1 MGRIKFLDGFRGI
14 AVLLVIFFHMEI
26 LGFGFAGVELFF
38 VISGFIISFL
48 LIKEFDDTNKINIK
62 NFFIRRI
69 SRILPPLIIC
79 TIVTLILLV
88 NFPLTTIQD
97 KVFSQAFFSSL
108 GVVNFY
114 ELFHSAGYWEQGVK
128 SPLLHL
134 WSICIEMQFYL
145 IWPFVMYLLLKKK
158 EDKTIDKK
166 RMLFFLLVL
175 FSVLVG
181 ITYFYSINHSFD
193 YLYYN
198 PLTRISSFVVGS
210 VISVLAFKREKA
222 SKKLN
227 QFLILIV
234 LISLGYLTY
243 LFELNN
249 INLFRGYIA
258 LYCVIFGIG
267 IYLLSITHF
276 KFSDYLLANKFILF
290 IGKISYSLYLIHMPV
305 IVFVSAKNLYDWF
318 GITLDSPIKLA
329 IIQLTISVIL
339 ATVLYFI
346 VESKIKIRNAYIA
359 TFLVL
364 GFPALTFGVQKNPE
378 VIHKFTPNPAEYRIE
393 PWWISSDPFITGYGE
408 EALLFIG
415 DSWSNRIAFGLNL
428 AQGAKSDYPANEDYP
443 AKSDYPYQILAYGV
457 DNGSIMNPDY
467 TVNGDNPDQPF
478 YPIRSF
484 EEYLTYWQTAIDT
497 YHPTKVIISYGR
509 ADQATEVIDGKEMR
523 VGDAEFDERFVE
535 QYQKVID
542 FFYENN
548 IKIYLTNVINNAHM
562 KSNISEN
569 QFSDAMNNNIT
580 EVVKNNKNKVTLLDL
595 NNYLGDEKSL
605 SPYVID
611 GIYIY
616 DDTNHTTYEGSH
628 YMGKWLLEEINDK

>member
-14 AVLLVIFFHMEI
+14 AVLLIMFFHMQI
-26 LGFGFAGVELFF
+26 LEAGLAGPELFF
-38 VISGFIISFL
+38 VISGFIVSFL

-62 NFFIRRI
+62 SFFIRRI

-97 KVFSQAFFSSL
+97 KVFSQAFFASL

-134 WSICIEMQFYL
+134 WSISIEMQFYL
-145 IWPFVMYLLLKKK
+145 IWPFVMYLVLKKK

-198 PLTRISSFVVGS
+198 PLTRISSFIVGS
-210 VISVLAFKREKA
+210 VISVLVFKREKA

-243 LFELNN
+243 FFELNN
-249 INLFRGYIA
+249 INLYRGYIA

-305 IVFVSAKNLYDWF
+305 IVFISANNLFDWF

-329 IIQLTISVIL
+329 IIQLTISIIL

-359 TFLVL
+359 IFVVL
-364 GFPALTFGVQKNPE
+364 GFPALTFGIQKNPD
-378 VIHKFTPNPAEYRIE
+378 VIYKFTSSEKQIEENWINP
-393 PWWISSDPFITGYGE
+393 DPYITEYGE
-408 EALLFIG
+408 EAVLFIG
-415 DSWSNRIAFGLNL
+415 DSWSNRNAFGLHL
-428 AQGAKSDYPANEDYP
+428 AQEANEDYSY
-443 AKSDYPYQILAYGV
+443 KILAYGV
-457 DNGSIMNPDY
+457 GGGSIMNPDY
-467 TVNGDNPDQPF
+467 TINWENPDDPVYQ
-478 YPIRSF
+478 IRSY

-497 YHPTKVIISYGR
+497 YHPTKVVISYGQ
-509 ADQATEVIDGKEMR
+509 ADQAREVIDGKEMR
-523 VGDAEFDERFVE
+523 VGDAEFDRRFVE
-535 QYQKVID
+535 QYQKAID

-548 IKIYLTNVINNAHM
+548 IKIYLTNVVNNAHT

-569 QFSDAMNNNIT
+569 QLSDAMNNNIT

-611 GIYIY
+611 GISIY
-616 DDTNHTTYEGSH
+616 DETNHTSYEGSH
-628 YMGKWLLEEINDK
+628 YVGKWLLEEINDK

>member
-14 AVLLVIFFHMEI
+14 AVLLIIFFHMEI
-26 LGFGFAGVELFF
+26 LELGLAGPELFF
-38 VISGFIISFL
+38 VLSGFIISLL
-48 LIKEFDDTNKINIK
+48 LIKEFDDTNKINFK
-62 NFFIRRI
+62 SFFIRRI

-79 TIVTLILLV
+79 TIVTLILFV

-134 WSICIEMQFYL
+134 WSICIEIQFYL

-181 ITYFYSINHSFD
+181 ITYFYSINYSFD
-193 YLYYN
+193 FLYYN
-198 PLTRISSFVVGS
+198 TLTRISSFVVGS
-210 VISVLAFKREKA
+210 VISVLVFKREKT

-227 QFLILIV
+227 QFLILFV

-243 LFELNN
+243 FFELNN

-305 IVFVSAKNLYDWF
+305 IVFISANNLFDWF

-329 IIQLTISVIL
+329 IIQLTISITL
-339 ATVLYFI
+339 ATMLYFI

-359 TFLVL
+359 TFVVL
-364 GFPALTFGVQKNPE
+364 GFPALTFGIQKNPE
-378 VIHKFTPNPAEYRIE
+378 VIYKFTSSEKQIEENWINP
-393 PWWISSDPFITGYGE
+393 DPYITEYGE
-408 EALLFIG
+408 EAVLFIG
-415 DSWSNRIAFGLNL
+415 DSWSNRNAFGLHL
-428 AQGAKSDYPANEDYP
+428 AQEANEDYP
-443 AKSDYPYQILAYGV
+443 YKILAYGV
-457 DNGSIMNPDY
+457 GGGSIMNPDY
-467 TVNGDNPDQPF
+467 TINWENPDDPVYQ
-478 YPIRSF
+478 IRSY

-497 YHPTKVIISYGR
+497 YHPTKVVISYGQ
-509 ADQATEVIDGKEMR
+509 ADQAREVIDGKEMR
-523 VGDAEFDERFVE
+523 VGDAEFDGRFVE
-535 QYQKVID
+535 QYQKSID

-548 IKIYLTNVINNAHM
+548 IKIYLTNVVNNAHT

-569 QFSDAMNNNIT
+569 QLSDAMNNNIT

-611 GIYIY
+611 GISIY
-616 DDTNHTTYEGSH
+616 DETNHTSYEGSH
-628 YMGKWLLEEINDK
+628 YVGKWLLEEINDK

>member
-1 MGRIKFLDGFRGI
+1 M
-14 AVLLVIFFHMEI
+14 

-114 ELFHSAGYWEQGVK
+114 ELFHSDGYWEQGVK

-166 RMLFFLLVL
+166 RMLIFLLSL

-210 VISVLAFKREKA
+210 VISVLVFKREKA
-222 SKKLN
+222 PKKLN

-243 LFELNN
+243 FFELNN

-267 IYLLSITHF
+267 IYLLSITDF

-290 IGKISYSLYLIHMPV
+290 
-305 IVFVSAKNLYDWF
+305 KN
-318 GITLDSPIKLA
+318 
-329 IIQLTISVIL
+329 QLF
-339 ATVLYFI
+339 FI
-346 VESKIKIRNAYIA
+346 FNSHACD
-359 TFLVL
+359 
-364 GFPALTFGVQKNPE
+364 GFCF
-378 VIHKFTPNPAEYRIE
+378 R
-393 PWWISSDPFITGYGE
+393 
-408 EALLFIG
+408 
-415 DSWSNRIAFGLNL
+415 
-428 AQGAKSDYPANEDYP
+428 
-443 AKSDYPYQILAYGV
+443 
-457 DNGSIMNPDY
+457 
-467 TVNGDNPDQPF
+467 
-478 YPIRSF
+478 
-484 EEYLTYWQTAIDT
+484 
-497 YHPTKVIISYGR
+497 
-509 ADQATEVIDGKEMR
+509 
-523 VGDAEFDERFVE
+523 
-535 QYQKVID
+535 
-542 FFYENN
+542 
-548 IKIYLTNVINNAHM
+548 
-562 KSNISEN
+562 
-569 QFSDAMNNNIT
+569 
-580 EVVKNNKNKVTLLDL
+580 
-595 NNYLGDEKSL
+595 
-605 SPYVID
+605 
-611 GIYIY
+611 
-616 DDTNHTTYEGSH
+616 
-628 YMGKWLLEEINDK
+628 